1 MDPSSIILPSSTDEM
16 NAQLSYPLMAWEV
29 QEAIIQMALLQ
40 TLGPNSMSF
49 SIKLFG
55 IY

>member
-1 MDPSSIILPSSTDEM
+1 MDPSPIILPFSTDEM
-16 NAQLSYPLMAWEV
+16 NAQLSYLLLAWEV
-29 QEAIIQMALLQ
+29 QEAIIQIALLKA
-40 TLGPNSMSF
+40 LGPNGMSF